1 MNKLNNIMVL
11 CIGIAAIF
19 CCSASPEFSQDS
31 RPPSPGVVW
40 SGPSGHPPIAPVIAG
55 GDSERSMKV
64 DPGLNLKL
72 CVTQGNVKIN
82 GWNRSE
88 LRVFV
93 QDGSKFNFKVLQT
106 DQRTQ
111 DPVWVA
117 VVGIEGKSKFP
128 AQTDCISG
136 GDIEIDVP
144 LNSTVNFKGEETTTT
159 IDTLRKVDVRTSG
172 GDISLRNV
180 SGGVL
185 AKTFEGNLSAEQC
198 KGAMS
203 LDATAGNIVVFDAG
217 PSEIGDIF
225 SAKTTSGAIS
235 LQNLSYRQIEANSI
249 SGSVAFSGEIL
260 SGGTYNLTTS
270 IGSIR
275 ILIPQNS
282 ACTVSATY
290 GYGRFNSDLP
300 FKLLTETI
308 SEGNVKNIVGAFG
321 ADGGNSTLK
330 LTTSNGS
337 ISIRKL

>member
-1 MNKLNNIMVL
+1 MNKLNNILVL
-11 CIGIAAIF
+11 CSGIAVIF
-19 CCSASPEFSQDS
+19 CGSAAPGLGQKTVSPA
-31 RPPSPGVVW
+31 PPVVW
-40 SGPSGHPPIAPVIAG
+40 PGPAGHPPIAPSIAG
-55 GDSERSMKV
+55 GNTERSIKV
-64 DPGLNLKL
+64 DQGLNLKL
-72 CVTQGNVKIN
+72 CVTQGSVKIN
-82 GWNRSE
+82 GWNRNE

-93 QDGSKFNFKVLQT
+93 QDGSNFGFKVLQT
-106 DQRTQ
+106 DPRTQ

-117 VVGIEGKSKFP
+117 VIGIEGKSKSP
-128 AQTDCISG
+128 TQTDCISG
-136 GDIEIDVP
+136 GEVEIDVP
-144 LNSTVNFKGEETTTT
+144 INSTVNLRGRETTTA
-159 IDTLRKVDVRTSG
+159 IDTLRKVDVQTSG

-185 AKTFEGNLSAEQC
+185 AKTFEGNLTAEQC
-198 KGAMS
+198 KGPMA
-203 LDATAGNIVVFDAG
+203 LEATAGNIVVFDGG

-225 SAKTTSGAIS
+225 SAKTTSGTIS

-275 ILIPQNS
+275 LSIPQNS

-300 FKLLTETI
+300 FKLLTENL
-308 SEGNVKNIVGAFG
+308 SEGNVKNVVGAFG
-321 ADGGNSTLK
+321 AGGNATLK

-337 ISIRKL
+337 IGIRKL

>member
-1 MNKLNNIMVL
+1 MNKLNNILIL
-11 CIGIAAIF
+11 CAGIAAIL
-19 CCSASPEFSQDS
+19 CGSAVLGFGQNTRAP
-31 RPPSPGVVW
+31 RPPVVW
-40 SGPSGHPPIAPVIAG
+40 PGLVGHPPVAPVTAG
-55 GDSERSMKV
+55 GNSERSIKV
-64 DPGLNLKL
+64 DQGLNLKL
-72 CVTQGNVKIN
+72 CVTQGSVKIN
-82 GWNRSE
+82 GWNRNE

-93 QDGSKFNFKVLQT
+93 QDGSDFGFKVLQT
-106 DQRTQ
+106 DPRTQ
-111 DPVWVA
+111 DPVWVS

-128 AQTDCISG
+128 SQTDCISG
-136 GDIEIDVP
+136 GEIEIDVP
-144 LNSTVNFKGEETTTT
+144 INSTVNFKGEETTTT
-159 IDTLRKVDVRTSG
+159 IDTLRKVDVKTSG

-185 AKTFEGNLSAEQC
+185 AKTFEGNLTAEQC
-198 KGAMS
+198 KGPMA

-235 LQNLSYRQIEANSI
+235 LQNLSYRQIDANSI

-260 SGGTYNLTTS
+260 SGGSYNLTTS

-275 ILIPQNS
+275 MSIPQNS

-300 FKLLTETI
+300 FKLETENLV
-308 SEGNVKNIVGAFG
+308 EGNVKTVVGILGTGERNA
-321 ADGGNSTLK
+321 TLK

-337 ISIRKL
+337 IGIRKL